1 MSGSH
6 QGEIKKTIAGEHNYE
21 LLELVNVLLVASYQ
35 FLFLNS
41 VSKNLTMA
49 ATNWYARK
57 NDEKCRDSA
66 VMILSWIK
74 ETGGYIQLADLAQP
88 RYEESD
94 LAAEFVMQRWDEVE
108 KWVQSK
114 IEQIKSKLEENFCQD
129 REEIINILNSVS
141 ACLTSKKNNLL
152 FYDYGCY

>member
-6 QGEIKKTIAGEHNYE
+6 QGEMGKQVTAEHNYE
-21 LLELVNVLLVASYQ
+21 LLELVNALLIASYQ

-41 VSKNLTMA
+41 VSKNLTLA
-49 ATNWYARK
+49 ATNWSARK

-66 VMILSWIK
+66 VMILGWLK
-74 ETGGYIQLADLAQP
+74 ENGGYIQLADISQP

-94 LAAEFVMQRWDEVE
+94 LAAEFVLKRWDEVE

-114 IEQIKSKLEENFCQD
+114 IEKIKSKLEENYCRD
-129 REEIINILNSVS
+129 KEEIIFMLNSVS
-141 ACLTSKKNNLL
+141 ACLTSKKDNLL
-152 FYDYGCY
+152 FYDYGCC

>member
-1 MSGSH
+1 MT
-6 QGEIKKTIAGEHNYE
+6 GEMGKKVSAEHNYE

-49 ATNWYARK
+49 ATNWSARK

-66 VMILSWIK
+66 VMILSWL
-74 ETGGYIQLADLAQP
+74 TDNGGDIQLADISQP

-94 LAAEFVMQRWDEVE
+94 LAAEFVLKRWDEVE

-114 IEQIKSKLEENFCQD
+114 VEKIKTKLEEDYCRD
-129 REEIINILNSVS
+129 KGEIINMLNSVS
-141 ACLTSKKNNLL
+141 ACLTSKKDNLL

>member
-1 MSGSH
+1 MT
-6 QGEIKKTIAGEHNYE
+6 GEMGKKVSAEHNYE

-49 ATNWYARK
+49 ATNWSARK

-66 VMILSWIK
+66 VMILSWLSHN
-74 ETGGYIQLADLAQP
+74 GGDIQLADISQP

-94 LAAEFVMQRWDEVE
+94 LAAEFVLKRWDEVE

-114 IEQIKSKLEENFCQD
+114 VEKIKTKLEEDYCRD
-129 REEIINILNSVS
+129 KGEIINMLNSVS
-141 ACLTSKKNNLL
+141 ACLTSKKDNLL